1 MNNLVLFPDIDWI
14 NHHTHDFKFH
24 YRFGRNYFDLV
35 LDTFRKELNGKDM
48 MPHLFEKKE
57 YRDAGSVVCAR
68 QGVEDKGVSVSVGD
82 HSDCYGYGQML
93 PGQKGSESNPNA
105 GLQAIQTLSSH
116 HVSVQARAPFRGSK
130 HSKPRDQKR

>member
-35 LDTFRKELNGKDM
+35 LDTFRKDLNGKDM

-68 QGVEDKGVSVSVGD
+68 QGVERCGFGLSVGD
-82 HSDCYGYGQML
+82 HSDCHGYGQVF
-93 PGQKGSESNPNA
+93 PGQKGSQSDPNA
-105 GLQAIQTLSSH
+105 GVQTIQTLPSH
-116 HVSVQARAPFRGSK
+116 HISFQTRAPLRGSK
-130 HSKPRDQKR
+130 HSEPRNQKR